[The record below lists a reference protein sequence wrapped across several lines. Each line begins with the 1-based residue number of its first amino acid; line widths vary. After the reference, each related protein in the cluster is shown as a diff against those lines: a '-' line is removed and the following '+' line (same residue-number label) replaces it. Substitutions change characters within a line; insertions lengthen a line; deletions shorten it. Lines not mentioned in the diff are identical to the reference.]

1 MVLPPHTLGPPV
13 IEQIRAAS
21 HLLARELNVKGLMN
35 IQFAVKGSE
44 VYVLEVNPRASRTV
58 PFVSKAIGV
67 PLVKVAAKVMVGAT
81 LQKLGFTQ
89 EVQIPFTCVKESVF
103 PFSRFFGVDIIL
115 GPEMKSTG
123 EVMGIDASF
132 GLAFAKAQIAAYQKV
147 PLEGTV
153 FVSVK
158 DRDKPAAVGIARRL
172 AGLGFKLVSTRGT
185 AEFLRK
191 EGLAVGE
198 VMKIHEG
205 RPDVLDFLRNSK
217 VDLIINTPAGKATKA
232 DETRIR
238 SLAVMRG
245 IPCVT
250 TIPGANAL
258 VTGIAALR
266 KGGYEVCSLQEW
278 QNSPTCQPA

>member
-1 MVLPPHTLGPPV
+1 
-13 IEQIRAAS
+13 
-21 HLLARELNVKGLMN
+21 
-35 IQFAVKGSE
+35 
-44 VYVLEVNPRASRTV
+44 
-58 PFVSKAIGV
+58 
-67 PLVKVAAKVMVGAT
+67 
-81 LQKLGFTQ
+81 
-89 EVQIPFTCVKESVF
+89 
-103 PFSRFFGVDIIL
+103 
-115 GPEMKSTG
+115 
-123 EVMGIDASF
+123 MGIDASF

-191 EGLAVGE
+191 EGLEVGE

-217 VDLIINTPAGKATKA
+217 VDLIINTPAGKATKE

-238 SLAVMRG
+238 SLAVARG

-258 VTGIAALR
+258 ITGIAALR
-266 KGGYEVCSLQEW
+266 ERGYEVRSLQEW
-278 QNSPTCQPA
+278 HQQIRPDTSEKREKVKIS